1 MVAPL
6 MLAKYVN
13 LAFGKGV
20 GNNTDSNM
28 DGSSTI
34 YRRRTY
40 FKLSVVFLSI
50 RVNLVKKYIRSVT
63 SSASIVLCAFIR
75 LPTYTLQ
82 NRYTTTLLAMP
93 RPFPPLSK
101 AVSMDNQDSSYLTLP
116 TSVMPDYSSFHNSSQ
131 ARS

>member
-63 SSASIVLCAFIR
+63 SSASIVLCAFIVCI
-75 LPTYTLQ
+75 
-82 NRYTTTLLAMP
+82 
-93 RPFPPLSK
+93 PLSF
-101 AVSMDNQDSSYLTLP
+101 ASFVSLSCFLMLLRVVLSPFLVSELYK
-116 TSVMPDYSSFHNSSQ
+116 SVVGC
-131 ARS
+131 